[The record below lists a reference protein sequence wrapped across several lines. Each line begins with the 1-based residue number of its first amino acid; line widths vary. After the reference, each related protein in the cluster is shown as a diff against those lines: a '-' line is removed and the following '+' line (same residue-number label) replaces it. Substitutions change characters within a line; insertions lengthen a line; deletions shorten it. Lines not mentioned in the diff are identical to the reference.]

1 MRLNRLLEATESVV
15 TLVQGDASVD
25 ISSLAM
31 DSRKAVSGC
40 LFMALPGTRVHGFSF
55 LEDAV
60 KRGASAVLV
69 PEELKESA
77 KKSLPSSFPILSA
90 RDVQRAAG
98 LIAHAFFERPS
109 SKIKVIGITG
119 TNGKTTCSY
128 IIEEIL
134 KAWGKKTAVSGT
146 ICQRIGTRETTSC
159 LTTPD
164 CIAFHGFLK
173 EALDAGAG
181 YVITEVS
188 SHALHQGRVE
198 GCRFEVALFTNLT
211 RDHLDYHK
219 DLEDYFGAKARL
231 FTRAYSRRCV
241 INLDDPH
248 GKRLFQHTGLE
259 KISFGLENEKA
270 DVFTRRSTLGPWGIK
285 ALIQTQDREI
295 EINSSLIG
303 RHNLSNILAAVSV
316 AMSLAVPAWAI
327 KKGVEKAGR
336 VPGRL
341 EPVSIKEKEGVTALV
356 DYAHTPDAV
365 RNILESLN
373 EIKAS
378 GRIITVIGCGGDRD
392 RGKRPEMAL
401 FSVSLS
407 YLAVFTSDN
416 PRTENPSSIIDDM
429 LAGVPAELASRVRV
443 IEDREEAIYWACSQA
458 RTGDIIVVAG
468 KGHED
473 YQIIGGERR
482 PFDDRKVLLK
492 GLRIAAKAQGLLRQH
507 GSFRPILDNVCR
519 ATGGEVADG
528 FRFISFDSVS
538 TDSRKIQEGA
548 LFWALR
554 GERFNGNLFAG
565 RALEEGAAAA
575 VCEGVPEGL
584 EGRPVVSVRDG
595 LFGLGEFAAWYRRF
609 LGLKTIAITGS
620 CGKTTTKDLVFSV
633 VSKAFKAGAT
643 RGNFNNLIGLPLTIF
658 SMAPGIKWAVLEMGT
673 NEPGEI
679 RRLCQ
684 IARPEIG
691 LITCVRPVHL
701 EGLGSLENI
710 AHEKGFV
717 YESLPAHGKAIVN
730 LDDKLV
736 VESARRSRAKNVWGF
751 GTRGRALMP
760 GYLSHAVLVTGW
772 NTTNQGLEVELD
784 VDGEAILVRSRLF
797 GRANVSNIAAAFC
810 LGMSMGIPLEG
821 ILAGIRA
828 CPAPKGRM
836 NVEEIKGWILV
847 DDCYNANPSSMDAA
861 LGFVEDFDQGLGRNL
876 ILGDMLEL
884 GQDSMRFHQGL
895 GERAASVRPSVLV
908 AVGKMAEF
916 VAQGA
921 LKGGLSRSRL
931 YTFETSSQAAQFL
944 RDEEGLFFNGTK
956 RVVLLKGSR
965 GVRLEE
971 VALAIRQRLAEG
983 I

>member
-1 MRLNRLLEATESVV
+1 MRLNRLLEATERVV
-15 TLVQGDASVD
+15 TLFQGDASVD
-25 ISSLAM
+25 ISSLAI
-31 DSRKAVSGC
+31 DSRKVTAGC
-40 LFMALPGTRVHGFSF
+40 LFMALPGTRDHGFRF

-60 KRGASAVLV
+60 ERGASAVLV
-69 PEELKESA
+69 PEELEESA
-77 KKSLPSSFPILSA
+77 KKRLPSSFPILSSS
-90 RDVQRAAG
+90 DVQRAAG
-98 LIAHAFFERPS
+98 FIAHAFFKRPS
-109 SKIKVIGITG
+109 TKIKVIGITG

-128 IIEEIL
+128 IIEKIL
-134 KAWGKKTAVSGT
+134 KAWGKTTAVSGT
-146 ICQRIGTRETTSC
+146 ICQRIGEKEFASC

-173 EALDAGAG
+173 DAMDAGVE

-219 DLEDYFGAKARL
+219 DLEDYFSAKAKL
-231 FTRAYSRRCV
+231 FTSAYSKKCV
-241 INLDDPH
+241 INLDDSY
-248 GKRLFQHTGLE
+248 GERLFQHTGLE
-259 KISFGLENEKA
+259 KLSFGLENENA

-285 ALIQTQDREI
+285 ALIQTQDQEI
-295 EINSSLIG
+295 EINSRLIC

-316 AMSLAVPAWAI
+316 AISLGVPVWAI
-327 KKGVEKAGR
+327 KKGVEEARR

-365 RNILESLN
+365 RNVLESLN
-373 EIKAS
+373 EIKAT

-392 RGKRPEMAL
+392 KGKRPEMAL
-401 FSVSLS
+401 FSASLS
-407 YLAVFTSDN
+407 DLAVLTSDN
-416 PRTENPSSIIDDM
+416 PRTENPSNIIDDM
-429 LAGVPAELASRVRV
+429 LAGVPGELASKVRV

-458 RTGDIIVVAG
+458 RIGDIILVAG

-473 YQIIGGERR
+473 YQIIGRKRR
-482 PFDDRKVLLK
+482 PFDDRKVLLE
-492 GLRIAAKAQGLLRQH
+492 GLRRAAKAQGQLRKDF
-507 GSFRPILDNVCR
+507 SFRPTLDNVCR
-519 ATGGEVADG
+519 ATGGKVADG

-538 TDSRKIQEGA
+538 TDSRNIQEGA

-554 GERFNGNLFAG
+554 GERFNGNLFADK
-565 RALEEGAAAA
+565 ALHAGAVAA

-584 EGRPVVSVRDG
+584 EGRPVVSVIDG
-595 LFGLGEFAAWYRRF
+595 LLGLGEFASWYRRF

-633 VSKAFKAGAT
+633 VSQAFKAGAT
-643 RGNFNNLIGLPLTIF
+643 RGNFNNRIGLPLTIF
-658 SMAPGIKWAVLEMGT
+658 SMAPGTQWAVLEMGT

-691 LITCVRPVHL
+691 LVTCVRPVHL

-730 LDDKLV
+730 LDDEFV
-736 VESARRSRAKNVWGF
+736 VESARRSRAKSIWGF
-751 GTRGRALMP
+751 GTRGRASFP
-760 GYLSHAVLVTGW
+760 DYLSHTALVTGW
-772 NTTNQGLEVELD
+772 KTTKQGLDVELD
-784 VDGEAILVRSRLF
+784 VDGEVVLVSSQLF
-797 GRANVSNIAAAFC
+797 GGANVSNIAAAFC
-810 LGMSMGIPLEG
+810 VGMSLGISIEQ

-836 NVEEIKGWILV
+836 NVEEVKGWVLV

-884 GQDSMRFHQGL
+884 GKDSRRFHQEL

-921 LKGGLSRSRL
+921 LKGGLSRRRL

-956 RVVLLKGSR
+956 RLVLLKGSR

-971 VALAIRQRLAEG
+971 VALAIRQRLTEG